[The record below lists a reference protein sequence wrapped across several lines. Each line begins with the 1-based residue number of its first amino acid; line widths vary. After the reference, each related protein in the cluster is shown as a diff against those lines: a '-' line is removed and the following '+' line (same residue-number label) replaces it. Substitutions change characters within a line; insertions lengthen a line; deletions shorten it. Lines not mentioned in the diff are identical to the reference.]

1 MCISRVLC
9 LQAQLLTYMVH
20 WVALKMGCG
29 TKGNGRRGIMRGD
42 YARTHRWAHVCA
54 CKNLSPNQCLCG
66 KDEIRLTSMHTF
78 YCTRLWVE
86 VEASQEAGEQGVQ
99 ELAANRNGGG
109 NIHSRMRKMLGPG
122 VCFCI

>member
-1 MCISRVLC
+1 VVIMHALIDVHMRV
-9 LQAQLLTYMVH
+9 H
-20 WVALKMGCG
+20 
-29 TKGNGRRGIMRGD
+29 
-42 YARTHRWAHVCA
+42 ARVSLPT
-54 CKNLSPNQCLCG
+54 
-66 KDEIRLTSMHTF
+66 EIRLTSMHTF

-99 ELAANRNGGG
+99 ELAARRNGGG